1 MRGRW
6 LRLTVVLLLL
16 GGLAACGDDG
26 GSDGDAEAVDSLEDD
41 VAQAIENPPGS
52 VISMGAEGMSVEG
65 ELEAVAVDCPD
76 DVVLE
81 EGETF
86 SCAADVEVGGV
97 PYQADV
103 DLEVGADEE
112 LLVCSLV
119 SPEGGFGFIGTTCV
133 VSGDETPP
141 STSP

>member
-1 MRGRW
+1 MV
-6 LRLTVVLLLL
+6 LLLLL
-16 GGLAACGDDG
+16 GGVAACGDDG
-26 GSDGDAEAVDSLEDD
+26 GGGGEAEDVDSLEDE

-52 VISMGAEGMSVEG
+52 VITMGAEGMSVEG

-86 SCAADVEVGGV
+86 ACTADVEVGGE

-103 DLEVGADEE
+103 DLEVDADGE

-119 SPEGGFGFIGTTCV
+119 SPEGGFGFVGTACV
-133 VSGDETPP
+133 VDTDEAPSSSGP
-141 STSP
+141 